1 MTFHGYL
8 MDTKDLL
15 NLLMLLELSLFKAP
29 YKVLRARMLDA
40 GTSAL
45 KEVFLLFVFFFFLK

>member
-1 MTFHGYL
+1 

-29 YKVLRARMLDA
+29 YKVLRARMLVA

-45 KEVFLLFVFFFFLK
+45 REVFLLLLFFLKVTFQFG

>member
-15 NLLMLLELSLFKAP
+15 NLLMLFELSLFKAP
-29 YKVLRARMLDA
+29 YKVLRARMLVA
-40 GTSAL
+40 GASAL
-45 KEVFLLFVFFFFLK
+45 KEVF